1 MKQSVL
7 SSLGLTHVVTESEQ
21 VLAAPVSQIPTPI
34 EVTPEIIEEVAK
46 VAHEANRGIS
56 EGTPL
61 SWDDSTDEIRQSAID
76 GVQAIVND
84 PTMTPEKS
92 HNNWMRWK
100 ESSGWVFGEVKDEE
114 AKTHPCMVPY
124 NELPEDE
131 RVKDQVFVD
140 TVKSE
145 LMKYKAADVSE
156 NDIPSPINEQAV
168 PSESEIDETT
178 MALETLLAAADLLE
192 NTPDEGMN
200 STNAELVETMLAT
213 AVGPLQASYAVPS
226 AESYKHGKVA
236 SLKSFAKEGIMERA
250 TAIVAKL
257 MEMVKRIV
265 AFVTVWV
272 KAAFN
277 ELERAKAYL
286 LYVRRQIQKYRNTNK
301 TGPVLTTER
310 MRGMTAPSNQ
320 SVKVGSDL
328 ASNAITMLGEMS
340 TRFVTLSRFAGSMF
354 KETAD
359 SVTGEF
365 KGSHLINNIYTALD
379 SLGGTLHQSG
389 TKAFILSSSG
399 LGWREGGL
407 VAQGQSVP
415 VDVTDIYFL
424 SGQIAGY
431 QAQTEITGLSFSD
444 ADRFLSQFGQIVSVI
459 ETHLR
464 TISQYAA
471 SLSKVQTILESVQR
485 AGSSEQHGAARN
497 KAKLREIR
505 MTLKMG
511 RALAKAAM
519 HVKSTTTDAMIG
531 AVSLVN
537 QSSKNWS

>member
-1 MKQSVL
+1 MNQSVL

-46 VAHEANRGIS
+46 AAHEANRGIS
-56 EGTPL
+56 EGNPL
-61 SWDDSTDEIRQSAID
+61 SWDDSSEEIRQSAID
-76 GVQAIVND
+76 GVKSVIND
-84 PTMTPEKS
+84 PTITPEKS
-92 HNNWMRWK
+92 HNNWMRWR
-100 ESSGWVFGEVKDEE
+100 ESNGWVFGEVKDEE

-145 LMKYKAADVSE
+145 LMKHKAADIGE

-168 PSESEIDETT
+168 PSDSEIDETT
-178 MALETLLAAADLLE
+178 MALETLLAAADLME
-192 NTPDEGMN
+192 NTPDSDMN
-200 STNAELVETMLAT
+200 STNAELVETMLAS
-213 AVGPLQASYAVPS
+213 AVGPLEASYAVPS
-226 AESYKHGKVA
+226 AESYKHGKVG

-250 TAIVAKL
+250 KVIIAKL

-277 ELERAKAYL
+277 ELERAKTYL
-286 LYVRRQIQKYRNTNK
+286 IYVRRQIQKYRNTNK

-310 MRGMTAPSNQ
+310 MRGMSAPSNQ

-328 ASNAITMLGEMS
+328 ASDTITMLGEMS

-359 SVTGEF
+359 SATGEF
-365 KGSHLINNIYTALD
+365 KGSHLINNIYTALS
-379 SLGGTLHQSG
+379 SLEGTLHQSD

-407 VAQGQSVP
+407 VVQGQTAP
-415 VDVTDIYFL
+415 ADVTDIYFL

-444 ADRFLSQFGQIVSVI
+444 ADRFLSQFGQIVSVV

-497 KAKLREIR
+497 KAKMREIR

>member
-1 MKQSVL
+1 MNQSVL

-46 VAHEANRGIS
+46 AAHEANRGIS
-56 EGTPL
+56 EGNPL
-61 SWDDSTDEIRQSAID
+61 SWDDSSEEIRQSAID
-76 GVQAIVND
+76 GVKSVIND
-84 PTMTPEKS
+84 PTITPEKS
-92 HNNWMRWK
+92 HNNWMRWR
-100 ESSGWVFGEVKDEE
+100 ESNGWVFGEVKDEE

-145 LMKYKAADVSE
+145 LMKHKAADIGE
-156 NDIPSPINEQAV
+156 NDIPSPINEQVV
-168 PSESEIDETT
+168 PSDSEIDETT
-178 MALETLLAAADLLE
+178 MALETLLAAADLME
-192 NTPDEGMN
+192 NTPDNDMN
-200 STNAELVETMLAT
+200 STNAELVETMLAS
-213 AVGPLQASYAVPS
+213 AVGPLEASYAVPS
-226 AESYKHGKVA
+226 AESYKHGKVG

-250 TAIVAKL
+250 KVIIAKL

-277 ELERAKAYL
+277 ELERAKTYL
-286 LYVRRQIQKYRNTNK
+286 IYVRRQIQKYRNTNK

-310 MRGMTAPSNQ
+310 MRGMSAPSNQ

-328 ASNAITMLGEMS
+328 ASDTITMLGEMS

-365 KGSHLINNIYTALD
+365 KGSHLINNIYTALN
-379 SLGGTLHQSG
+379 SLEGTLHQSD

-407 VAQGQSVP
+407 VVQGQSAP
-415 VDVTDIYFL
+415 ADVTDIYFL
-424 SGQIAGY
+424 SSQIAGY

-444 ADRFLSQFGQIVSVI
+444 ADRFLSQFGQIVSVV

-485 AGSSEQHGAARN
+485 AGSSEQHGAARH
-497 KAKLREIR
+497 KAKMREIR

>member
-46 VAHEANRGIS
+46 TAHEANRGIS
-56 EGTPL
+56 EGNPL
-61 SWDDSTDEIRQSAID
+61 SWDDSSEEIRQSAID
-76 GVQAIVND
+76 GVKSVIND
-84 PTMTPEKS
+84 PTITPEKS
-92 HNNWMRWK
+92 HNNWMRWR
-100 ESSGWVFGEVKDEE
+100 ESNGWVFGEVKDEE

-145 LMKYKAADVSE
+145 LMKYKASDVTE

-213 AVGPLQASYAVPS
+213 AVGPLEASYAVPS

-379 SLGGTLHQSG
+379 SLEGTLHQSG